1 MVHLGRRAGDEDD
14 APPIADHRDD
24 DDDMSDSDP
33 ERGRLLHHDD
43 DDGAD
48 TESRS
53 DAERLESWHEE
64 HRRRET
70 RQWSYLVMVI
80 STIALITVLSF
91 WVRDGTRPVG
101 CEYDGS
107 CNDISRLWGQYSA
120 FFPIPSELDASTPG
134 ECDVTFALVLSRHGA
149 RYPTASKSAAYNATI
164 ARIQKSATM
173 YGKNYKWLKEYTY
186 TLGAEDLTEF
196 GQQQMVDSGRA
207 FYERYMGLAEKTEPF
222 VRASGSDRVI
232 MSSYNFTQGFYA
244 SRGESGDEYTR
255 DVLIIPEEPGIN
267 NTMSHGSC
275 ASFESDKVPKDADE
289 KAEVAWG
296 ARFLP
301 EIRNRLNHHLPG
313 VNLTLE
319 ETIYMMDMCPFHAAN
334 TPDGAG
340 HSRFCDLFTKADWR
354 SYDYYMT
361 LSKFYKFG
369 NGNALGPTQ
378 GVGYVNELVSR
389 LTGQPVDDHTTTNST
404 LDSSPK
410 TFPLDR
416 ALYADFSHDNSMVS
430 IFSALGL
437 YNSTALLP
445 KDHIVPAIKAH
456 GYSSTWVVPFGA
468 RMYVEKLECGAIR
481 NDKRDEYVRVLV
493 NDRVMSLET
502 CGGDEY
508 GLCRLEDFVESL
520 SFAAA
525 GGHWDRCGG

>member
-1 MVHLGRRAGDEDD
+1 
-14 APPIADHRDD
+14 
-24 DDDMSDSDP
+24 
-33 ERGRLLHHDD
+33 
-43 DDGAD
+43 
-48 TESRS
+48 
-53 DAERLESWHEE
+53 
-64 HRRRET
+64 
-70 RQWSYLVMVI
+70 
-80 STIALITVLSF
+80 
-91 WVRDGTRPVG
+91 
-101 CEYDGS
+101 
-107 CNDISRLWGQYSA
+107 
-120 FFPIPSELDASTPG
+120 
-134 ECDVTFALVLSRHGA
+134 
-149 RYPTASKSAAYNATI
+149 
-164 ARIQKSATM
+164 M

-244 SRGESGDEYTR
+244 SRGESGDDYTR

-275 ASFESDKVPKDADE
+275 ASFESDRVPKDADE

-378 GVGYVNELVSR
+378 GVGYVNELISR

-468 RMYVEKLECGAIR
+468 RMYVEKLECGASR